1 MNKFAPFEASDY
13 LNSEE
18 AIAEYLSVAAE
29 DPNPDIFLAAI
40 ADVAKARGMAKLAL
54 ESGLGRESLYKALRP
69 GSKPRYETIAKDTDC
84 AGCKDADTTDKAG
97 ASGCGR
103 IDSENSPQSRLL
115 ARLLNPGVLVAL

>member
-18 AIAEYLSVAAE
+18 TIAKYLNVAAE
-29 DPNPDIFLAAI
+29 DSNPDIFLAAI

-69 GSKPRYETIAKDTDC
+69 GSKPRYETIAKILAALDVKMQILPTKAEHQSA
-84 AGCKDADTTDKAG
+84 AG
-97 ASGCGR
+97 
-103 IDSENSPQSRLL
+103 
-115 ARLLNPGVLVAL
+115 